1 MQEYGY
7 GINYTKITWKEGV
20 EKLLVKTAV
29 EKTEYIRKMYEE
41 FRSNTDD
48 VEKTAEDFARQ
59 YGNGMFL
66 WGDVAG
72 LLCDIINEIHFYGRP
87 IFQIG
92 DQHIYVPAYIP
103 VNEKDKAV
111 YPTREQISSI
121 LSEYLGSLAV
131 SCPEAEWLSIQL

>member
-7 GINYTKITWKEGV
+7 GIDCTKITWKEGV
-20 EKLLVKTAV
+20 EKLLMKTAV

-41 FRSNTDD
+41 FCSDTDD
-48 VEKTAEDFARQ
+48 TEKTAEDFTGQ
-59 YGNGMFL
+59 YRNGMFL
-66 WGDVAG
+66 WGDIAG

-87 IFQIG
+87 IFQVG

-111 YPTREQISSI
+111 YPTREQISDI
-121 LSEYLGSLAV
+121 LSEYLDSLVV
-131 SCPEAEWLSIQL
+131 SCPEAEWLAIRL